1 MDVQVIEVQA
11 SYAVVE
17 YEDHLGL
24 IQRRMVPQG
33 LMGLFTRGPAT
44 VPDEFIGVSMDYSN
58 VDLVATLG
66 DVIPAIQVRDLQDKL
81 RRAGLWTQKDYLERS
96 EAVNGVWQ
104 RVRGVD
110 ATRILNAAHQHLAG

>member
-1 MDVQVIEVQA
+1 MQVKVIEVQT

-33 LMGLFTRGPAT
+33 LMSLFTRGPAT
-44 VPDEFIGVSMDYSN
+44 VPDEFIGASMDYSN

-66 DVIPAIQVRDLQDKL
+66 DVIPAIQVRGLQDQL
-81 RRAGLWTQKDYLERS
+81 RRAGLWTQKDYLDK
-96 EAVNGVWQ
+96 ADVVNGVWQ
-104 RVRGVD
+104 RLRGVD
-110 ATRILNAAHQHLAG
+110 TSRILTAAHQHLA